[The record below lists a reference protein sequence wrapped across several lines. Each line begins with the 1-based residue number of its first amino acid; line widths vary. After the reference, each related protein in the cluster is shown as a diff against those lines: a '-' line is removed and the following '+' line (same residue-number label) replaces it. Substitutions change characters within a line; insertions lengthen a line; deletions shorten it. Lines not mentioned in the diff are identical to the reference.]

1 MNANYK
7 YILLLLILGLSL
19 SATLRAQDY
28 QEEVTVDLSDPSKS
42 GTLDVRNHD
51 GTITIEGYNGD
62 QVIVQVFSPEEK
74 KSKDDKK
81 GKNGLKR
88 ISMNA
93 VDVEIYEEDNY
104 VNVDGG
110 KKRTNFI
117 IKVPQ
122 KFDLKVHAHHN
133 GNIEVSNVNGQ
144 MEIISH
150 HGSIR
155 LKDVSGSLVAD
166 THHGEIK
173 ANFLSITDKPMAFST
188 YHGDVDITFPA
199 GVSFDA
205 KMKSE
210 KGDIYTDFD
219 VTMNAVNK
227 ETKSSRSGKK
237 QIKIGGWMTGQFG
250 SGGKEYLFNTYHG
263 DIIIQKP

>member
-1 MNANYK
+1 MNINYK
-7 YILLLLILGLSL
+7 YISALLILGLVFS
-19 SATLRAQDY
+19 STLRGQDY
-28 QEEVTVDLSDPSKS
+28 QEEVTVDLSESSKS
-42 GTLDVRNHD
+42 GTLDIRNHD
-51 GTITIEGYNGD
+51 GTITIEGYSGN

-74 KSKDDKK
+74 KPNDGRK

-110 KKRTNFI
+110 KKRTDFI

-133 GNIEVSNVNGQ
+133 GTVKVSNISGQ

-155 LKDVSGSLVAD
+155 LKDVAGSLVAD

-173 ANFLSITDKPMAFST
+173 ANFLSINDNPMAFST
-188 YHGDVDITFPA
+188 YHGDVDITFPE

-205 KMKSE
+205 KIKSE

-219 VTMNAVNK
+219 VSMNAVNK

-263 DIIIQKP
+263 DIVIQKL